1 MAPTGIT
8 GNMETLASVDTFI
21 IHWDFG
27 ESGSS
32 YNIDV
37 VSMTNTTS
45 GEPGSSTRSGF
56 EIFRSNSLNWP
67 LNIQQLVVGH
77 ISYSTIVIG
86 PFKLCRQ
93 RISNPDLDVWQT
105 AVRLHLVWNDSGRHV
120 DDARVR
126 GTVPIQPDL
135 VTDDSL
141 SAGAPVFVPRSDW
154 ARFGDPFSDGDGRY
168 SARLSHPNLHAFILR
183 DIVIENVLRH
193 LSTLPTT
200 RLAGDNQH
208 LREYYNKQKMIAVT
222 QPNPVN

>member
-56 EIFRSNSLNWP
+56 EILRSNSLNWP

-86 PFKLCRQ
+86 PFKLCKPRMSSSVHNTFHSQ
-93 RISNPDLDVWQT
+93 LLTRWNLVNIAKPSPLGSMEINYGILD
-105 AVRLHLVWNDSGRHV
+105 G
-120 DDARVR
+120 
-126 GTVPIQPDL
+126 IQPGVEYTFEISTINCL
-135 VTDDSL
+135 GAESAYPATYKFSFDSP
-141 SAGAPVFVPRSDW
+141 SG
-154 ARFGDPFSDGDGRY
+154 Y
-168 SARLSHPNLHAFILR
+168 
-183 DIVIENVLRH
+183 
-193 LSTLPTT
+193 
-200 RLAGDNQH
+200 
-208 LREYYNKQKMIAVT
+208 
-222 QPNPVN
+222 